1 MAEELAVGSGG
12 FATTVSVN
20 MAQLITLFDP
30 YLFAVYCKESI
41 EAEKRG
47 ETIVWSGAI
56 TEPNAGTDRWDADFQ
71 NQTRAGLVAKK
82 VDGGYLLNGAK
93 IFTSNGSV
101 ARRSAMSAALDPND
115 CVGTGCLFVVKT
127 DTPGFSIGRV
137 ERKMGQKSSA
147 TSEQICQD
155 VFVPDDHRVGKI
167 GVTARFTTLYLAS
180 SRGPVGAI
188 GVGCGRRALQSL
200 IQWAADRRN
209 GQGRLIDQQALQI
222 TISNMARDLA
232 AARSA
237 YIQACMGF
245 DDIASKLLSPWYVR
259 MPLRL
264 MPLSLLTTET
274 FRKTVQSERGRDAVN
289 RGVEWAFPD
298 DKMMYLAGLAAN
310 AKVLGSST
318 GRKVAGEVMQ
328 IMGPDAADPKWGVDR
343 AYRDARL
350 TEIYEGTNQA
360 CAITNFKA
368 MAGSFV
374 ETLGS

>member
-1 MAEELAVGSGG
+1 
-12 FATTVSVN
+12 
-20 MAQLITLFDP
+20 
-30 YLFAVYCKESI
+30 
-41 EAEKRG
+41 
-47 ETIVWSGAI
+47 
-56 TEPNAGTDRWDADFQ
+56 
-71 NQTRAGLVAKK
+71 
-82 VDGGYLLNGAK
+82 
-93 IFTSNGSV
+93 
-101 ARRSAMSAALDPND
+101 
-115 CVGTGCLFVVKT
+115 
-127 DTPGFSIGRV
+127 
-137 ERKMGQKSSA
+137 
-147 TSEQICQD
+147 
-155 VFVPDDHRVGKI
+155 
-167 GVTARFTTLYLAS
+167 
-180 SRGPVGAI
+180 
-188 GVGCGRRALQSL
+188 
-200 IQWAADRRN
+200 
-209 GQGRLIDQQALQI
+209 
-222 TISNMARDLA
+222 MARDLA